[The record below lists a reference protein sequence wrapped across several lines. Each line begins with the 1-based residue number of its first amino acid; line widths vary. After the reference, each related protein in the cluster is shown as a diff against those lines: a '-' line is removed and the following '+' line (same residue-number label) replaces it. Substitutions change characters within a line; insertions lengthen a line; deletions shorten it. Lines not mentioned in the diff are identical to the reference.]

1 MEPLVTVADLSTH
14 LQREVDEG
22 PAALAVAG
30 ASGAVRSHCRWDISR
45 EDAAFTVAGSGTRVL
60 NLPTLHLVD
69 VLAVRL
75 DDGTELV
82 RGGGNG
88 EYLWVKRGQMYR
100 SAAWPGPF
108 RHVEVQCVHGYDPV
122 PDVVR
127 LVTLTI
133 AAREYTNP
141 MRLRDA
147 SVGSVT
153 RRFDMTA
160 LDMALLDTYRLP

>member
-1 MEPLVTVADLSTH
+1 MAALVTVGDLQTH
-14 LQREVDEG
+14 LQREVDQASAE
-22 PAALAVAG
+22 LAVAG
-30 ASGAVRSHCRWDISR
+30 ASGAVRSYCRWDISR
-45 EDAAFTVAGSGTRVL
+45 EDATFVVAGSGTRVL

-82 RGGGNG
+82 RGGGD
-88 EYLWVKRGQMYR
+88 EDYLWAKRGQLYC
-100 SAAWPGPF
+100 SAGWPGPF
-108 RHVEVQCVHGYDPV
+108 RHVEVDCVHGYDPV

-127 LVTLTI
+127 LVTLTV

-141 MRLRDA
+141 MHLRDA